1 MKLPEPIEEFLYEPP
16 VAPVIWPRR
25 LFHLLLGS
33 TLPIGILLLPIDLSE
48 WLLIAASMAAVL
60 AEVLRGLL
68 QSVNDWMVRRLPF
81 FKASERW
88 QITGATYMWLSA
100 TFLVFVFDKD
110 IAVLALLFLSVGD
123 PVAALIG
130 VRDHRARLFGKSL
143 VGSAAFA
150 SAASV
155 AGCARGV
162 ARRRDAGLVDRA
174 RRDRCRAGGASAV
187 EGGRQC
193 HGADRGGDSDGRS
206 AHGVMRAVSARLWL
220 CPTA

>member
-68 QSVNDWMVRRLPF
+68 GSVNDWMVRRLPF

-130 VRDHRARLFGKSL
+130 VRDHRARLFGK
-143 VGSAAFA
+143 
-150 SAASV
+150 V
-155 AGCARGV
+155 AGGLGGVRERCLCGRFARGV
-162 ARRRDAGLVDRA
+162 APGRDAGLVDPA

-193 HGADRGGDSDGRS
+193 HGADRGGR
-206 AHGVMRAVSARLWL
+206 
-220 CPTA
+220 

>member
-68 QSVNDWMVRRLPF
+68 GSVNDWMVRRLPF

-100 TFLVFVFDKD
+100 TF
-110 IAVLALLFLSVGD
+110 
-123 PVAALIG
+123 PG
-130 VRDHRARLFGKSL
+130 VRVRQGHR
-143 VGSAAFA
+143 
-150 SAASV
+150 
-155 AGCARGV
+155 CAGV
-162 ARRRDAGLVDRA
+162 ALPL
-174 RRDRCRAGGASAV
+174 GGAI
-187 EGGRQC
+187 
-193 HGADRGGDSDGRS
+193 RS
-206 AHGVMRAVSARLWL
+206 RR
-220 CPTA
+220 

>member
-155 AGCARGV
+155 AGVLV
-162 ARRRDAGLVDRA
+162 ASHPDVMLVWWILP
-174 RRDRCRAGGASAV
+174 GAIVAALAELLPLKV
-187 EGGRQC
+187 DDNVTVPIAAAIAMVVLRM
-193 HGADRGGDSDGRS
+193 A
-206 AHGVMRAVSARLWL
+206 
-220 CPTA
+220 